1 MAEHKQV
8 TESEELYNILA
19 ANKSKSGPG
28 DLAEHLQKLFNFFI
42 LNYPGQAL

>member
-1 MAEHKQV
+1 MMAEHKQV

-19 ANKSKSGPG
+19 ANKNKSGPG

-42 LNYPGQAL
+42 LNYPG